1 MTVTVPDDAEAV
13 VYDLDGTLVRLTVDW
28 QAVESDIAG
37 VLREAD
43 IDPAGLDAWAMLDAA
58 EEVGVG
64 SEVESLIAD
73 AERDGAHE
81 SIRLAFADDIET
93 DRPVGVCSLNC
104 EEACRIAL
112 ERHDLAAGMDC
123 VVGRDSVA
131 ERKPAPEPLLAA
143 VEELGAT
150 PEQVLFVGDSA
161 GDEEAAER
169 AGTRFSYVGDGPTS
183 Y

>member
-1 MTVTVPDDAEAV
+1 MTVTVPEDVEAV

-28 QAVESDIAG
+28 QRVETDIASM
-37 VLREAD
+37 LREEG
-43 IDPAGLDAWAMLDAA
+43 IDPVGLDAWAMLDAA
-58 EEVGVG
+58 EDAGVE
-64 SEVESLIAD
+64 SEVESLIAA

-81 SIRLAFADDIET
+81 SRRLAFADEIET
-93 DRPVGVCSLNC
+93 RLPVGVCSLNC

-112 ERHDLAAGMDC
+112 ERHDLAERMGS

-150 PEQVLFVGDSA
+150 PERTLFVGDSA
-161 GDEEAAER
+161 GDAEAAER

>member
-1 MTVTVPDDAEAV
+1 MTVTVPEDVEAV

-28 QAVESDIAG
+28 QRVEADIAG
-37 VLREAD
+37 MLREEG
-43 IDPAGLDAWAMLDAA
+43 IDPAGLDAWTMLDAA
-58 EEVGVG
+58 EEVGVE
-64 SEVESLIAD
+64 SEVESLIAA

-81 SIRLAFADDIET
+81 SRRLAFADEIET
-93 DRPVGVCSLNC
+93 RLPAGVCSLNC

-112 ERHDLAAGMDC
+112 ERHDLAERMGS
-123 VVGRDSVA
+123 VVGRDSVS

-143 VEELGAT
+143 VGELGAT
-150 PEQVLFVGDSA
+150 PERTLFVGDSA
-161 GDEEAAER
+161 GDQEAAER

>member
-1 MTVTVPDDAEAV
+1 MTVTVPEDIEAV

-28 QAVESDIAG
+28 QSVEADIAG

-64 SEVESLIAD
+64 SDVESLIAA

-81 SIRLAFADDIET
+81 SRRLAFADDIET
-93 DRPVGVCSLNC
+93 RLPIGVCSLNC
-104 EEACRIAL
+104 EAACRIAL
-112 ERHDLAAGMDC
+112 EKHDLAERMGS

-150 PEQVLFVGDSA
+150 PERTLFVGDSA

>member
-1 MTVTVPDDAEAV
+1 MTVTVPDDVEAV

-28 QAVESDIAG
+28 RAV
-37 VLREAD
+37 EAD
-43 IDPAGLDAWAMLDAA
+43 IAEVLRGEGVDPTGLDAWAMLDAA
-58 EEVGVG
+58 EGAAVE
-64 SEVESLIAD
+64 SEVESLIAA
-73 AERDGAHE
+73 AERDGARQ
-81 SIRLAFADDIET
+81 SRRLAFADEIET
-93 DRPVGVCSLNC
+93 DRPIGVCSLNC

-112 ERHDLAAGMDC
+112 EKHDLDGVMGS
-123 VVGRDSVA
+123 VIGRDSVP

-150 PEQVLFVGDSA
+150 PERTLFVGDSA

>member
-1 MTVTVPDDAEAV
+1 MTVTVPDDVEAV

-28 QAVESDIAG
+28 QAVEADIAE
-37 VLREAD
+37 VLQTED
-43 IDPAGLDAWAMLDAA
+43 VDPAGLDAWAMLDAA
-58 EEVGVG
+58 EEVGVE
-64 SEVESLIAD
+64 SEVESLIAA

-81 SIRLAFADDIET
+81 SRRLAFADEIET
-93 DRPVGVCSLNC
+93 RLPIGICSLNC

-112 ERHDLAAGMDC
+112 AKHDLDGVMQS
-123 VVGRDSVA
+123 VVGRDSVP

-150 PEQVLFVGDSA
+150 PERTLFVGDSA

-169 AGTRFSYVGDGPTS
+169 AGTQFSYVGDGPTS